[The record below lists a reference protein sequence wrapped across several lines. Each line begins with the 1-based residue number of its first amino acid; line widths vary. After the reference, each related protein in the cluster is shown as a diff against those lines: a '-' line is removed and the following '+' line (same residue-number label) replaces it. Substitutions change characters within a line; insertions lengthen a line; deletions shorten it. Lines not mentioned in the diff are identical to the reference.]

1 MLASGE
7 SQKEVIWPDFNRAI
21 RIDFR
26 GATITSDVGF
36 LLVREIDERFKIIEP
51 MQDCLEDL
59 RSPTHTKH
67 SLVQMVRQRVYQ
79 MAAGYED
86 CNDADFL
93 RIDPALRLALGKDH
107 QAAAGQSMLSRL
119 ENDALGNVMGL
130 AALDGALTRATDA
143 LLKRKN
149 KKRLIIDLDSTEDPA
164 HGKQEGVAY
173 NGHFAKNCFH
183 PLFGFTSEGDC
194 LGARLR
200 PGNVHSAD
208 GALEFIKPMVERY
221 RAWFKLFWFRGDAAF
236 AKPETYEYC
245 EAHRIT
251 YFLRLPS
258 TANLMRLLEPHLN
271 RPVGRPPQSGIQV
284 KIVDLHYQ
292 AKSWGR
298 IRRVV
303 AKIEWH
309 RGELFPRIGFVVTN
323 SRLPA
328 GKVIKV
334 YNGRAE
340 IENRIKEG
348 KNTLRWDKTSCQ
360 RFEANQAR
368 LQMGVLAYNLL
379 HMIRQFYV
387 WGEEVKRSME
397 WLIKRL
403 IKVGARVSYH
413 ARRWYVHVAST
424 FPLAHHY
431 RAVLAWGP

>member
-1 MLASGE
+1 MLDSGE
-7 SQKEVIWPDFNRAI
+7 SRKEVIRPDFNRAI
-21 RIDFR
+21 MIDFQ
-26 GATITSDVGF
+26 GAKITSDVGF
-36 LLVREIDERFKIIEP
+36 LLLRETDDRFKIIAP
-51 MQDCLEDL
+51 MGDCLEDL
-59 RSPTHTKH
+59 RSSAHTRH
-67 SLVQMVRQRVYQ
+67 SLIQMVRQRVYQ
-79 MAAGYED
+79 IAAGYED
-86 CNDADFL
+86 CNDADYL

-107 QAAAGQSMLSRL
+107 QMGAGQSMLCRL
-119 ENDALGNVMGL
+119 ENDILGNEAGL
-130 AALDGALTRATDA
+130 QALEAALTRCTDS
-143 LLKRKN
+143 LLRRKN

-194 LGARLR
+194 LGAKLR

-208 GALEFIKPMVERY
+208 GTLPFITPLVERY
-221 RAWFKLFWFRGDAAF
+221 RDWFKLFWLRADAAF
-236 AKPETYEYC
+236 ANPEIYEYC
-245 EAHRIT
+245 EERRIT
-251 YFLRLPS
+251 YFIRLPS
-258 TANLMRLLEPHLN
+258 NAILMRLLEPHLN
-271 RPVGRPPQSGIQV
+271 RPVGRPPKSGIQV

-298 IRRVV
+298 PRRVV

-328 GKVIKV
+328 GKVTKV
-334 YNGRAE
+334 YNGRGDV
-340 IENRIKEG
+340 ENRIKEG

-368 LQMGVLAYNLL
+368 LKMGVLAYNLL

-397 WLIKRL
+397 WLVKRL

-413 ARRWYVHVAST
+413 ARRWYVHVASA
-424 FPLAHHY
+424 FPLAHY
-431 RAVLAWGP
+431 YWAVMSWGP

>member
-1 MLASGE
+1 MLGCGE
-7 SQKEVIWPDFNRAI
+7 SQKEAIRPDFNRSI
-21 RIDFR
+21 MIDFQ
-26 GATITSDVGF
+26 GATISSNTGF
-36 LLVREIDERFKIIEP
+36 ILLREVDERFRIIDP
-51 MQDCLEDL
+51 MGYCLEDL
-59 RSPTHTKH
+59 RSPAHTKH
-67 SLVQMVRQRVYQ
+67 ALVQMVRQRVYQ
-79 MAAGYED
+79 IGAGYED

-93 RIDPALRLALGKDH
+93 RKDPALRLALGKDH
-107 QAAAGQSMLSRL
+107 QTGAGQSMLSRL
-119 ENDALGNVMGL
+119 ENDILGNEAGL
-130 AALDGALTRATDA
+130 LALEAALTRSTDA

-183 PLFGFTSEGDC
+183 PLFCFTSEGDC
-194 LGARLR
+194 LRAKLR

-208 GALEFIKPMVERY
+208 GVLDFIKPIVERY
-221 RAWFKLFWFRGDAAF
+221 RGWFNLFWVRADAAF
-236 AKPETYEYC
+236 ANPETYEYC
-245 EAHRIT
+245 EEHRGT
-251 YFLRLPS
+251 YFIRLPS
-258 TANLMRLLEPHLN
+258 NANLMRLLEPHLN
-271 RPVGRPPQSGIQV
+271 RPVGRPPKSGIQV

-292 AKSWGR
+292 AKSWSR
-298 IRRVV
+298 PRRVV

-387 WGEEVKRSME
+387 WGEDVRRSMD

-413 ARRWYVHVAST
+413 ARRWFVHVASA

-431 RAVLAWGP
+431 RAVLAWGS

>member
-1 MLASGE
+1 MLDSGE
-7 SQKEVIWPDFNRAI
+7 SRKELIRPDFNRAI
-21 RIDFR
+21 MIDFQ
-26 GATITSDVGF
+26 GAKITSDVGF
-36 LLVREIDERFKIIEP
+36 LLMREIDDRFKIIAP
-51 MQDCLEDL
+51 MGDCLEDP
-59 RSPTHTKH
+59 RSSTHSKH
-67 SLVQMVRQRVYQ
+67 SLVQMIRQRIYQ
-79 MAAGYED
+79 IGAGYED

-93 RIDPALRLALGKDH
+93 RKDPALRLALGKDH
-107 QAAAGQSMLSRL
+107 QAGAGQSMLCRL
-119 ENDALGNVMGL
+119 ENDILGNEAGL
-130 AALDGALTRATDA
+130 QALEAALTRSTDT

-164 HGKQEGVAY
+164 HGKQEGVAF

-194 LGARLR
+194 LGAKLR

-221 RAWFKLFWFRGDAAF
+221 RAWFRLFWFRGDAAF
-236 AKPETYEYC
+236 AKPEIYEYC
-245 EAHRIT
+245 EEHRMT
-251 YFLRLPS
+251 YFIRLPS
-258 TANLMRLLEPHLN
+258 NKNLDRLVAPHLG

-292 AKSWGR
+292 AKSWSR
-298 IRRVV
+298 PRRVV

-309 RGELFPRIGFVVTN
+309 RGELFPRVGFVITN
-323 SRLPA
+323 SRLTA

-387 WGEEVKRSME
+387 WGEEVKRSID

-413 ARRWYVHVAST
+413 ARRWYVHIASA

-431 RAVLAWGP
+431 RAVLAWGI

>member
-1 MLASGE
+1 MLDSGE
-7 SQKEVIWPDFNRAI
+7 SQKEVIRPDFNRAI
-21 RIDFR
+21 RIDFQ
-26 GATITSDVGF
+26 GATISSDTGF
-36 LLVREIDERFKIIEP
+36 ILLREIDERFRIIDP
-51 MQDCLEDL
+51 MKDCLEDL
-59 RSPTHTKH
+59 RTPTHTKH

-79 MAAGYED
+79 IAAGYED

-93 RIDPALRLALGKDH
+93 RIDPALRLAIGKDH
-107 QAAAGQSMLSRL
+107 QTGASQSMLSRL
-119 ENDALGNVMGL
+119 ENDVLGNGMGL
-130 AALDGALTRATDA
+130 EALDGALTRATDA

-183 PLFGFTSEGDC
+183 PLFCFTSEGDC
-194 LGARLR
+194 LRAKLR

-208 GALEFIKPMVERY
+208 GVLGFLKPIVERY
-221 RAWFKLFWFRGDAAF
+221 RSWFKLFWVRADAAF
-236 AKPETYEYC
+236 ANPETYEYC
-245 EAHRIT
+245 EEHRIT
-251 YFLRLPS
+251 YFIRLPGN
-258 TANLMRLLEPHLN
+258 AILMRLLEPYLN
-271 RPVGRPPQSGIQV
+271 RPVGRPPKSGIQIKV
-284 KIVDLHYQ
+284 VDLQYQ
-292 AKSWGR
+292 AKSWHKP
-298 IRRVV
+298 RRVV

-309 RGELFPRIGFVVTN
+309 QGELFPRIGFVVTS

-328 GKVIKV
+328 GRVIKV

-368 LQMGVLAYNLL
+368 LKMGVLAYNLL

-387 WGEEVKRSME
+387 WGEEVKRSMD

-413 ARRWYVHVAST
+413 ARRWYVHVASA

-431 RAVLAWGP
+431 RGVLAWGS

>member
-1 MLASGE
+1 VLDSGE
-7 SQKEVIWPDFNRAI
+7 SQKEAIRPDFNQAI
-21 RIDFR
+21 RIDFQ
-26 GATITSDVGF
+26 GATISSDTGF
-36 LLVREIDERFKIIEP
+36 ILLREVDERFRIIDP
-51 MQDCLEDL
+51 IKDCLEDL

-93 RIDPALRLALGKDH
+93 RVDPALRLALGKDH
-107 QAAAGQSMLSRL
+107 QAGASQSMLSRL
-119 ENDALGNVMGL
+119 ENDVLGNAMGL
-130 AALDGALTRATDA
+130 EALDGALTRATDL

-149 KKRLIIDLDSTEDPA
+149 KRRLIIDLDSTEDPA
-164 HGKQEGVAY
+164 YGKQEGVAY

-183 PLFGFTSEGDC
+183 PLFAFTSEGDC
-194 LGARLR
+194 LAAKLR

-208 GALEFIKPMVERY
+208 GALEFIKPLVERY
-221 RAWFKLFWFRGDAAF
+221 RGWFKLFWFRGDAAF
-236 AKPETYEYC
+236 ANPETYEYC
-245 EAHRIT
+245 EEHRIA
-251 YFLRLPS
+251 YFIRLPS
-258 TANLMRLLEPHLN
+258 NANLERLLAPHLS
-271 RPVGRPPQSGIQV
+271 RPVGRPPKSGIQV

-298 IRRVV
+298 PRRVV

-309 RGELFPRIGFVVTN
+309 WGELFPRIGFVVTN

-328 GKVIKV
+328 GKVVKV

-387 WGEEVKRSME
+387 WGEEVKRSMD

-403 IKVGARVSYH
+403 IKVGARISYH
-413 ARRWYVHVAST
+413 ARGWYVHVASA

-431 RAVLAWGP
+431 RGVLAWGL

>member
-1 MLASGE
+1 VLGCGE
-7 SQKEVIWPDFNRAI
+7 SQREAIRPDFNRAI
-21 RIDFR
+21 MIDFQ
-26 GATITSDVGF
+26 GATISSDTGF
-36 LLVREIDERFKIIEP
+36 ILLREVDERFKIIDP
-51 MQDCLEDL
+51 MKDCLEDL
-59 RSPTHTKH
+59 RLPSHTRH
-67 SLVQMVRQRVYQ
+67 SMVQMVRQRVYQ

-86 CNDADFL
+86 CNDADYL
-93 RIDPALRLALGKDH
+93 RVDPALRLALGKDH
-107 QAAAGQSMLSRL
+107 RFGASQSMLSRL
-119 ENDALGNVMGL
+119 ENDILGNAVGL
-130 AALDGALTRATDA
+130 EALDGALTRATDA

-149 KKRLIIDLDSTEDPA
+149 KKRLIIDLDSTVDQA

-183 PLFGFTSEGDC
+183 PLFCFSSEGDC
-194 LGARLR
+194 LAAKLR

-208 GALEFIKPMVERY
+208 GALEFIKPIVGRY
-221 RAWFKLFWFRGDAAF
+221 RCWFKLFWLRGDAAF
-236 AKPETYEYC
+236 AKPEIYEYC
-245 EAHRIT
+245 EEHRIT
-251 YFLRLPS
+251 FFIRLP
-258 TANLMRLLEPHLN
+258 ANDSLDKLVAPHLN
-271 RPVGRPPQSGIQV
+271 RPAGRPPKNGIQV

-292 AKSWGR
+292 AKSWSKP
-298 IRRVV
+298 RRVV

-309 RGELFPRIGFVVTN
+309 QGELFPRIGFVVTN

-328 GKVIKV
+328 GKVVKV
-334 YNGRAE
+334 YNGRGE

-368 LQMGVLAYNLL
+368 LKMGVLAYNLL

-387 WGEEVKRSME
+387 WGEEVRRSMD

-413 ARRWYVHVAST
+413 ARRWYVHIASA
-424 FPLAHHY
+424 FPLAHHC